1 MKPTENAIVRNIEPT
16 IARPTRT
23 GIFPKALKMKL
34 MIFEIFLLKNLK
46 MFENNFLPMNPN
58 VSTSD

>member
-1 MKPTENAIVRNIEPT
+1 MKPTANAMVRQIDPI

-34 MIFEIFLLKNLK
+34 MIFEILLLTNLK
-46 MFENNFLPMNPN
+46 IFENNFLPMNPN
-58 VSTSD
+58 VSASD